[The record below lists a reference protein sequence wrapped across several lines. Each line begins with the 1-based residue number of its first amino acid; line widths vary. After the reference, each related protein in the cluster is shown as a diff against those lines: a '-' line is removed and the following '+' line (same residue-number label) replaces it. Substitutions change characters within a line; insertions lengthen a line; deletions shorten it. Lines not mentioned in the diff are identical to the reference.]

1 MDSREAAKRLEEA
14 LYFAVSRY
22 QGRTIEGSSLPIS
35 APPDCYFKPLL
46 IQTHAIFVLL
56 AGLAIKHTGQIV
68 IGCHRKG
75 PFPQSFRS
83 SATKTVSQRLSIAPR
98 LGLRYQEPDVRRSMA
113 TTAASVKR

>member
-75 PFPQSFRS
+75 PFPPSFRD
-83 SATKTVSQRLSIAPR
+83 QHRLPEIVDR
-98 LGLRYQEPDVRRSMA
+98 
-113 TTAASVKR
+113 TTAWVALSGT